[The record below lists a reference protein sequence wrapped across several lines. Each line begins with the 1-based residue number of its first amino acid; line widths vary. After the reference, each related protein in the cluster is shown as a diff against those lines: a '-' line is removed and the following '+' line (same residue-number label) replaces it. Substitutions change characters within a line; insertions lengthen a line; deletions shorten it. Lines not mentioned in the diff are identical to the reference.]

1 MFSKYFDVCIRSNLC
16 IKMLDKVT
24 TAEQGAQ
31 LSKACQDLLFKVRD
45 KMSRLDFSI
54 RMMII
59 FKGFKKKKIERHFL

>member
-1 MFSKYFDVCIRSNLC
+1 
-16 IKMLDKVT
+16 MLDKVT